1 MLPFFAFQGV
11 ACLTFK
17 DKKKTRRW
25 ARKKQLEH
33 MKQPLIAIIAKL
45 KEMQSVPTK
54 VNTVFFSGHSEHR
67 LNMAVDAP
75 SHTSILANVLL
86 FFLSLIL

>member
-1 MLPFFAFQGV
+1 MLPVFAFQGV
-11 ACLTFK
+11 ACFTFK
-17 DKKKTRRW
+17 VKTRRW

-54 VNTVFFSGHSEHR
+54 VNTH
-67 LNMAVDAP
+67 P
-75 SHTSILANVLL
+75 PILAY
-86 FFLSLIL
+86 